1 MKNLYKSLAQF
12 QKEIKQIPKDSSGYG
27 YKYCRLDT
35 LIKIVTPVLNKNG
48 LVLIQSIDTD
58 IESRLPSVKTTLA
71 HVESSE
77 SIVSWT
83 PVSEVK
89 LGSMNHYQSVGAG
102 ITYFRRYSL
111 QGMLGIFPDEDI
123 DANEDPAP
131 ASIKSVSKTKSK
143 TLPAMTKDNYANI
156 KIACQNKKNNEK
168 KTWDEIVGII
178 GKKFVLDTKLIQDL
192 KTELYG

>member
-48 LVLIQSIDTD
+48 LVLMQSIDTD
-58 IESRLPSVKTTLA
+58 MESRLPSVKTTLA

>member
-12 QKEIKQIPKDSSGYG
+12 QKDIKQIPKDSSGYG

-35 LIKIVTPVLNKNG
+35 LIKIITPVLNKNG

-71 HVESSE
+71 HIESSE

-131 ASIKSVSKTKSK
+131 ASIKSVSKTKPN
-143 TLPAMTKDNYANI
+143 TLKAMTKDNYANI
-156 KIACQNKKNNEK
+156 KIAAQNKKNDEK

>member
-48 LVLIQSIDTD
+48 LVLMQSIDTD
-58 IESRLPSVKTTLA
+58 MESRLPSVKTTLA
-71 HVESSE
+71 HIESSE

-131 ASIKSVSKTKSK
+131 ASVSSTSKPIMSDANYKSILMSAKAKQK
-143 TLPAMTKDNYANI
+143 
-156 KIACQNKKNNEK
+156 EK
-168 KTWDEIVGII
+168 KTWKQIQALISENFVIDM
-178 GKKFVLDTKLIQDL
+178 KFMNKLE
-192 KTELYG
+192 KELYE

>member
-12 QKEIKQIPKDSSGYG
+12 QKDIKQIPKDSSGYG

-35 LIKIVTPVLNKNG
+35 LIKIITPVLNKNG

-71 HVESSE
+71 HIESSE

-131 ASIKSVSKTKSK
+131 ASIKSVSKTKPK

>member
-12 QKEIKQIPKDSSGYG
+12 QKDIKQIPKDSSGYG

-35 LIKIVTPVLNKNG
+35 LIKIITPVLNKNG

-71 HVESSE
+71 HIESSE

-131 ASIKSVSKTKSK
+131 AAIKSVSKTKSK

>member
-12 QKEIKQIPKDSSGYG
+12 QKDIKQIPKDSSGYG

-35 LIKIVTPVLNKNG
+35 LIKIITPVLNKNG

-71 HVESSE
+71 HIESSE

>member
-48 LVLIQSIDTD
+48 LVLMQSIDTD
-58 IESRLPSVKTTLA
+58 MESRLPSVKTTLA
-71 HVESSE
+71 HIESSE